1 MAQGV
6 SNRVSKALIKNNKN
20 RKFSMKS
27 LRTPLK
33 RTRLGEL
40 LVTHGHITTG
50 QLKHALGEQKN
61 TQKPLGTIFLESSVV
76 SKYQL
81 FRVLSRQFVLRS
93 VAAAVLG
100 VIALAS
106 LGSKRVEAASISDV
120 PAKISVSFNTE
131 ASAHKA
137 MASYPRLFASTEKR
151 SKNLKP
157 FTKWTGMFAK
167 FDRELRNKRSDG
179 LVQDW
184 RKSLSKYEGLELK
197 AMATK
202 VNKLVNSKRYVTDN
216 RNYGK
221 SDYWSTPIE
230 FLERGGDCEDFAI
243 AKYTALRALGV
254 PEERL
259 RVSIVQDTLK
269 NIPHAVLVVYTDE
282 GPYVLDN
289 QIKTLVSA
297 DRAGRYRPIYSIN
310 RTAWWV
316 HTPSRGGTQLAS
328 R

>member
-1 MAQGV
+1 MKARVSEGV
-6 SNRVSKALIKNNKN
+6 S
-20 RKFSMKS
+20 KS
-27 LRTPLK
+27 LVNSNKISVKCMRKPLR

-40 LVTHGHITTG
+40 LVQSGHITTS
-50 QLKHALGEQKN
+50 QLKEALGVQKA
-61 TQKPLGTIFLESSVV
+61 TKKPLGAIFLESSVV
-76 SKYQL
+76 SRSQL
-81 FRVLSRQFVLRS
+81 ARVLTRQFVLRT
-93 VAAAVLG
+93 ATAAVLG
-100 VIALAS
+100 VVAFAS
-106 LGSKRVEAASISDV
+106 FGSKRAEAASIVDA
-120 PAKISVSFNTE
+120 PAKISVSFNSE
-131 ASAHKA
+131 AKFHKA

-151 SKNLKP
+151 SSNLKP
-157 FTKWTGMFAK
+157 FVKWTGMFAK
-167 FDRELRNKRSDG
+167 FDRDLRNKRSNE
-179 LVQDW
+179 LVQEW
-184 RKSLSKYEGLELK
+184 RNSLKKYEGLELK

-202 VNKLVNSKRYVTDN
+202 VNKLVNSKRYITDS

-221 SDYWSTPIE
+221 SDYWATPVQ

-254 PEERL
+254 PDERL

-269 NIPHAVLVVYTDE
+269 NIPHAVLVVYTDQ

-316 HTPSRGGTQLAS
+316 HTAPSGGTRLAS